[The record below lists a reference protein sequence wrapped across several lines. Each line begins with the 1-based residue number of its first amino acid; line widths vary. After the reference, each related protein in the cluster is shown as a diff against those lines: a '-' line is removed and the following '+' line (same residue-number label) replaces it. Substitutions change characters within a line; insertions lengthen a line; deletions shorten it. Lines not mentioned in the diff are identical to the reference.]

1 MPKIPTFEAR
11 GSIEQLAGTTS
22 NIQMGLNNTL
32 ASALAPVTEMV
43 VNEKIKQN
51 DTQNRTEALRLGN
64 EFTRDLQDIEDTI
77 ANDNTGLG
85 VNKQSANAYYK
96 EKTNNLIDKF
106 KSQSSNNAT
115 ATLFTNNALSAVNR
129 GIFRID
135 TIVDKN
141 VFKDLG
147 NQVEQAE
154 KSLITQALF
163 NNKDANI
170 VDEFGMLGNV
180 NDFDYAS
187 LQTNLTK
194 LYTDAYS
201 GKIPAAN
208 LDAIINDI
216 PSVVQGFQANKDIYD
231 NPSFAYTELN
241 KGENSSVYPDLKVE
255 QRTKLINK
263 VETMMAQPMQKEF
276 ANVIFS
282 LQGKGTEQ
290 PFDFDFAKKILP
302 PEEYNE
308 LITTYNLAKINAA
321 DVRLIRTLSLS
332 EADEFIESKNF
343 GTPLYE
349 GSADLITQDK
359 LKQSLIKV
367 RDDTEKQMLEDPV
380 KLQIDSNPEITEL
393 FNDYVNETDNP
404 EIKISNLKIFT
415 NAIIKDQ
422 KKRGIKN
429 NFKILTK
436 EEATNIKNNFLD
448 TTITSED
455 KLKLIE
461 QLKVMYGDENMGMIV
476 NHLQDEKTPE
486 TILMAIATDSPEL
499 AKDLFNSSTLKQLSD
514 RANQKEAG
522 QVASLQKLIAKE
534 TEDFGQVIDSQGEGS
549 ESKDAK
555 MLRINE
561 ALLKVALVRMNKN
574 VSADDA
580 VESAANDFL
589 NDYVLNNDLTALIP
603 KTINKIP
610 VPVVAVQNKAEAIL
624 IGIKDKSEGN
634 YLDRFMGEK
643 GYMHYASSLNITNL
657 SEEEVKKQVAFTI
670 RNYSKWL
677 NNSDMTG
684 MVLYSDFSNGLQPVT
699 NSDGQRVEFYF
710 TNLPNQ
716 DPTIKD
722 TSSVYPV
729 TGDVL
734 PIIPDPF
741 PFDYMNPYD
750 DYFKYNESLID
761 ETIDE
766 GKKNSKFPVNEQSSI
781 LKTIGDAII
790 SPVAAADLSK
800 ELKEDNTFI
809 NISFTEKVTNARES
823 ILNKNNEKI
832 NNENFISIWS
842 KYYRTY
848 MKKING
854 KDILM
859 SAKEVENQE
868 KKAMERLNNG
878 NYKVEPDAKP
888 AIISAVKVF
897 KGQYGL
903 SDQKL
908 TKIIENIG
916 QIESQYIKKKQYND
930 GPARSYWQVEPA
942 SAISFVKNASPL
954 LKGNFEKEFAGIERP
969 AGTTVVKHLQSLNK
983 KQMQKLLLDNGNLA
997 ATLSLGMFLNRI
1009 K

>member
-1 MPKIPTFEAR
+1 MPKIPTFTAK
-11 GSIEQLAGTTS
+11 GSIEQLAGTTT

-241 KGENSSVYPDLKVE
+241 KGENSLVYPDLKVKE
-255 QRTKLINK
+255 RTELINK
-263 VETMMAQPMQKEF
+263 VKTMMAQPMQKEF

-302 PEEYNE
+302 IETYNE
-308 LITTYNLAKINAA
+308 LKTTYDLAKINAE
-321 DVRLIRTLSLS
+321 DVRLIRTSSLS
-332 EADEFIESKNF
+332 EANKLIESKNF
-343 GTPLYE
+343 GTPLYA

-359 LKQSLIKV
+359 LRQDLIKV

-380 KLQIDSNPEITEL
+380 KLQIDSNPEIAEL

-415 NAIIKDQ
+415 NAIIEDQ
-422 KKRGIKN
+422 KKRGIERAN
-429 NFKILTK
+429 LKILTK

-448 TTITSED
+448 TTITAED
-455 KLKLIE
+455 KLKLKE
-461 QLKVMYGDENMGMIV
+461 QLIVMYGDEKMGMIV
-476 NHLQDEKTPE
+476 NHLQDEKTSD
-486 TILMAIATDSPEL
+486 TILMAISTDSP
-499 AKDLFNSSTLKQLSD
+499 LS
-514 RANQKEAG
+514 
-522 QVASLQKLIAKE
+522 
-534 TEDFGQVIDSQGEGS
+534 
-549 ESKDAK
+549 
-555 MLRINE
+555 
-561 ALLKVALVRMNKN
+561 
-574 VSADDA
+574 
-580 VESAANDFL
+580 
-589 NDYVLNNDLTALIP
+589 
-603 KTINKIP
+603 
-610 VPVVAVQNKAEAIL
+610 
-624 IGIKDKSEGN
+624 
-634 YLDRFMGEK
+634 
-643 GYMHYASSLNITNL
+643 
-657 SEEEVKKQVAFTI
+657 
-670 RNYSKWL
+670 
-677 NNSDMTG
+677 
-684 MVLYSDFSNGLQPVT
+684 
-699 NSDGQRVEFYF
+699 
-710 TNLPNQ
+710 
-716 DPTIKD
+716 
-722 TSSVYPV
+722 
-729 TGDVL
+729 
-734 PIIPDPF
+734 
-741 PFDYMNPYD
+741 
-750 DYFKYNESLID
+750 
-761 ETIDE
+761 
-766 GKKNSKFPVNEQSSI
+766 
-781 LKTIGDAII
+781 
-790 SPVAAADLSK
+790 
-800 ELKEDNTFI
+800 
-809 NISFTEKVTNARES
+809 
-823 ILNKNNEKI
+823 
-832 NNENFISIWS
+832 
-842 KYYRTY
+842 
-848 MKKING
+848 
-854 KDILM
+854 
-859 SAKEVENQE
+859 
-868 KKAMERLNNG
+868 
-878 NYKVEPDAKP
+878 
-888 AIISAVKVF
+888 
-897 KGQYGL
+897 
-903 SDQKL
+903 
-908 TKIIENIG
+908 
-916 QIESQYIKKKQYND
+916 
-930 GPARSYWQVEPA
+930 
-942 SAISFVKNASPL
+942 
-954 LKGNFEKEFAGIERP
+954 
-969 AGTTVVKHLQSLNK
+969 
-983 KQMQKLLLDNGNLA
+983 
-997 ATLSLGMFLNRI
+997 
-1009 K
+1009 

>member
-1 MPKIPTFEAR
+1 
-11 GSIEQLAGTTS
+11 
-22 NIQMGLNNTL
+22 
-32 ASALAPVTEMV
+32 
-43 VNEKIKQN
+43 
-51 DTQNRTEALRLGN
+51 
-64 EFTRDLQDIEDTI
+64 
-77 ANDNTGLG
+77 LG

-263 VETMMAQPMQKEF
+263 VETMMAQPMQREF

-332 EADEFIESKNF
+332 EANELIESKNF
-343 GTPLYE
+343 GTPLYA

-359 LKQSLIKV
+359 LRQDLIKV

-486 TILMAIATDSPEL
+486 TILMAISTDSVEL
-499 AKDLFNSSTLKQLSD
+499 SKDLFNSSTLKELSD

-534 TEDFGQVIDSQGEGS
+534 TEDFGQVLDSQGEGS
-549 ESKDAK
+549 ESKAAK

-589 NDYVLNNDLTALIP
+589 NDYVLNDDLTALIP
-603 KTINKIP
+603 KIINKIP
-610 VPVVAVQNKAEAIL
+610 VPVVAAQNKAEAIL

-634 YLDRFMGEK
+634 YLDRFMGAD

-741 PFDYMNPYD
+741 PADYMNPYD

-766 GKKNSKFPVNEQSSI
+766 GKKNSKFPVTDFSIISKANAGEATLGDKFLADNNNIKMLSNFESTELKPYNLKYIVNGKEVIEDFRTVGKGHRITEAEEKSGKIHTFNIDTLTEEQVDIIFKKDLEIAIKDVDKLVTNKNINPTAYSI
-781 LKTIGDAII
+781 LVQMGFQLGATGLGKFKKTIKAINKLEYELASKHMLNNYEGEDYKNI
-790 SPVAAADLSK
+790 SKEIGKTKWHDQTPKRAKKLSK
-800 ELKEDNTFI
+800 
-809 NISFTEKVTNARES
+809 
-823 ILNKNNEKI
+823 
-832 NNENFISIWS
+832 
-842 KYYRTY
+842 
-848 MKKING
+848 
-854 KDILM
+854 LM
-859 SAKEVENQE
+859 ASLE
-868 KKAMERLNNG
+868 KKPQLIN
-878 NYKVEPDAKP
+878 
-888 AIISAVKVF
+888 
-897 KGQYGL
+897 
-903 SDQKL
+903 
-908 TKIIENIG
+908 
-916 QIESQYIKKKQYND
+916 ES
-930 GPARSYWQVEPA
+930 P
-942 SAISFVKNASPL
+942 
-954 LKGNFEKEFAGIERP
+954 
-969 AGTTVVKHLQSLNK
+969 
-983 KQMQKLLLDNGNLA
+983 
-997 ATLSLGMFLNRI
+997 
-1009 K
+1009 

>member
-1 MPKIPTFEAR
+1 MPKIPTFTAK

-282 LQGKGTEQ
+282 LQDKGTEQ

-332 EADEFIESKNF
+332 EANELIESKKYS
-343 GTPLYE
+343 TDLYV
-349 GSADLITQDK
+349 GSADRITQAK
-359 LKQSLIKV
+359 LKEGLINA
-367 RDDTEKQMLEDPV
+367 RDNTIKEMETDPV

-436 EEATNIKNNFLD
+436 EEVTNIKNNFLD
-448 TTITSED
+448 TTITAED
-455 KLKLIE
+455 KLKLKE
-461 QLKVMYGDENMGMIV
+461 QLIVMYGDENMGMIL
-476 NHLQDEKTPE
+476 NHLQDEKTSD

-499 AKDLFNSSTLKQLSD
+499 AKDLFNSSTLKELSD

-549 ESKDAK
+549 ESKAAK

-610 VPVVAVQNKAEAIL
+610 VPVVAAQNKAEAIL

-634 YLDRFMGEK
+634 YLDRFMGAD

-741 PFDYMNPYD
+741 PADYMNPYD

-766 GKKNSKFPVNEQSSI
+766 GKKNSKFPVEGLSELEFEKQFTGMENETANSGMIMSDASNISTLGNNFLTDSNNIKMLSDDEGTELKPYNLKYIVNGKEVIEDFRTVGKGHRITEAEEKSGKIYTFNIDTLTEEQVDIIFKKDLEIAIKNVDKLVTNKNINPTAYSI
-781 LKTIGDAII
+781 LVQMGFQLGATGLGKFKKTIKAINKLDYELASKHMLNNYEGEDYKNI
-790 SPVAAADLSK
+790 SKKIGKTKWHNQTPKRAKKLSK
-800 ELKEDNTFI
+800 LMALLE
-809 NISFTEKVTNARES
+809 
-823 ILNKNNEKI
+823 NK
-832 NNENFISIWS
+832 S
-842 KYYRTY
+842 
-848 MKKING
+848 
-854 KDILM
+854 
-859 SAKEVENQE
+859 Q
-868 KKAMERLNNG
+868 LNN
-878 NYKVEPDAKP
+878 V
-888 AIISAVKVF
+888 
-897 KGQYGL
+897 
-903 SDQKL
+903 
-908 TKIIENIG
+908 
-916 QIESQYIKKKQYND
+916 
-930 GPARSYWQVEPA
+930 
-942 SAISFVKNASPL
+942 SP
-954 LKGNFEKEFAGIERP
+954 
-969 AGTTVVKHLQSLNK
+969 
-983 KQMQKLLLDNGNLA
+983 
-997 ATLSLGMFLNRI
+997 
-1009 K
+1009 